1 MKIVVRSS
9 ESDVI
14 YLPVHLMDALG
25 LQDGDLVQ
33 ARVGDQT
40 LRLSRLGRFLELR
53 GALADD
59 EGFDRAMELL
69 DEAWRVWKPSLS
81 V

>member
-9 ESDVI
+9 EADVMV
-14 YLPVHLMDALG
+14 LPVRLMDALG

-33 ARVGDQT
+33 ARVDHQA
-40 LRLSRLGRFLELR
+40 LRLARLGRFLELR

-59 EGFDRAMELL
+59 EEFDRAMELL
-69 DEAWRVWKPSLS
+69 DKAWEI
-81 V
+81 